1 MSLIKSFNSYEEQC
15 FQLMVSLHIY
25 TKKYLLI
32 AEEIAEKG
40 EIFIQPLKEQR
51 DAFDHLMR
59 CYGVYFSHQ
68 ETVGGENL
76 EKYVLINLDK
86 ACGHIYRAFF
96 DTADWLTYMLRKWIR
111 EKLQNAGDALCN
123 QKLPDYKDI
132 KIMLNEI
139 PILVASLRE
148 SKDVAK
154 IERADGQS
162 QTIQEVKEYI
172 SILDN
177 LIEIR
182 QKVILAFGR

>member
-1 MSLIKSFNSYEEQC
+1 M
-15 FQLMVSLHIY
+15 
-25 TKKYLLI
+25 LI

-96 DTADWLTYMLRKWIR
+96 DTADWLTLYVT
-111 EKLQNAGDALCN
+111 QVD
-123 QKLPDYKDI
+123 
-132 KIMLNEI
+132 
-139 PILVASLRE
+139 S
-148 SKDVAK
+148 
-154 IERADGQS
+154 
-162 QTIQEVKEYI
+162 
-172 SILDN
+172 
-177 LIEIR
+177 
-182 QKVILAFGR
+182 

>member
-96 DTADWLTYMLRKWIR
+96 DL
-111 EKLQNAGDALCN
+111 
-123 QKLPDYKDI
+123 
-132 KIMLNEI
+132 
-139 PILVASLRE
+139 SL
-148 SKDVAK
+148 
-154 IERADGQS
+154 IH
-162 QTIQEVKEYI
+162 I
-172 SILDN
+172 
-177 LIEIR
+177 
-182 QKVILAFGR
+182 